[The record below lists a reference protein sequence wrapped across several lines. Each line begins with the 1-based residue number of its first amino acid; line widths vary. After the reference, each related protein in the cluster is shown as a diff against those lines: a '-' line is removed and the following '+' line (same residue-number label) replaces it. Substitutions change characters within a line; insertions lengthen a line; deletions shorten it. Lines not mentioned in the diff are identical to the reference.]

1 MVVRAAGPECGS
13 GAVHDHWPYPP
24 WQTASSME
32 SVRAT
37 GGGHCRRSY
46 HCRRATA
53 PDCTRAAGAHLAPR
67 KLPCRG
73 GSLPWLLHVMVDR
86 LAACPAV
93 LHVRGPPRPTD
104 AVLRRL
110 EAAADARGSVVKTR
124 ANQPWIGIAM
134 EAQLRQVLALHVG
147 DRRRDQA
154 KERWAKRPLEYQAQ
168 AICHPGRFRRSGTQ
182 PLPRKRGN
190 PITASASIIPPGR
203 VFPAWYARPSR
214 SPQSWRI
221 TSALFSSSFAPIISR
236 GPPWQHDLCTLPGD

>member
-154 KERWAKRPLEYQAQ
+154 KERWAKRPLGYQAQ
-168 AICHPGRFRRSGTQ
+168 AICHPDHDDAY
-182 PLPRKRGN
+182 
-190 PITASASIIPPGR
+190 TAAIPAGLGCSVVDGQTAIASHE
-203 VFPAWYARPSR
+203 A
-214 SPQSWRI
+214 Q
-221 TSALFSSSFAPIISR
+221 ISR
-236 GPPWQHDLCTLPGD
+236 MTMASQPRSVCMSEKRCSVTALTSTRMQ